1 MRELIPS
8 DTIRAEVQMG
18 ANAFA
23 YEACD
28 IPPGMTLQEYRR
40 GRAASAAA
48 LEARDVTDREPRR
61 RAWLRLPARTRPAL
75 AAAAVEA

>member
-8 DTIRAEVQMG
+8 DTILAEVQMG

-28 IPPGMTLQEYRR
+28 IPPGMTLQEYRG
-40 GRAASAAA
+40 GRASSAAA
-48 LEARDVTDREPRR
+48 LEPRDVAHREPRR
-61 RAWLRLPARTRPAL
+61 RAWFRLPASPRPAL
-75 AAAAVEA
+75 AARVEA